1 MEELE
6 RIVEKLEIENDKKAA
21 SDPLT
26 QASLRLV
33 RDFLK
38 SHRVLCYGGTAIN
51 NLLPPSDR
59 FYNPETDVPDYDFFS
74 KTPQEHAMIIANKL
88 TTIGI
93 KNIEVKP
100 GMHLGTFKVFADY
113 EGVADITHLDDE
125 VFDRLWEQAV
135 VKDNVHYVPPNFL
148 RMSMYLELSR
158 PRGDVSRWTKVFERL
173 TLLNKHYP
181 IVCKKEDGEPHVSA
195 TPQQTRN
202 AISLMRNENVVLLS
216 ATAAE
221 VHMKKK
227 WTLPIGLLA
236 TKETIEKITQGRKV
250 KIDEGTDILPPRYSL
265 IDDDGVSRVRF
276 YETTACHSYH
286 KTKDGVKVASIPTI
300 LQFFFAY
307 IYSSASEENISSVL
321 CIAQRLVEMANEKP
335 KRRFALLTPI
345 DCIGKQETLTDMRK
359 NKASLYE
366 RLSKDK
372 SSADF
377 LKYFFTYSPN
387 ASKTQRKLARDQL
400 QKTRKV
406 RTESSY

>member
-135 VKDNVHYVPPNFL
+135 VKDNIHYVPPNFL

-181 IVCKKEDGEPHVSA
+181 IVCKKDDREPHVLA

-236 TKETIEKITQGRKV
+236 TKETIEKITKGRKV

-345 DCIGKQETLTDMRK
+345 DCIGTQETLTDMRK

-406 RTESSY
+406 RSESSY